1 MSVVGDKLDI
11 ARPGRN
17 DPKRPLGA
25 EETWML
31 RLLSFLALVLPP
43 MADTAQAQ
51 QYPDHPIRVIV
62 GYAAGSGP
70 DIQARTVAAQLGLD
84 LGQQFF
90 VENRTGANG
99 TIGARSVVQS
109 KPDGYT
115 LLFSSNGIAPTPYI
129 YKNLGYDIFTDLTPV
144 ATIGVLD
151 GLFMLVDAKSPYKT
165 LQEFLDHAKRSRA
178 VYGSPGVGNGLH
190 LAAEIFSK
198 KAGIGM
204 QHIPY
209 KGASEVMTGML
220 SGSVDV
226 MFVTPPSVMGLLKE
240 GRVRALAFTGSKP
253 FPAFPDVP
261 LMKDMVP
268 GFEPI
273 GSWGMFFAPA
283 KTPPEIVEKL
293 NASIRA
299 ALQAPAVASAMQRDG
314 YIPDNR
320 NVAETAT
327 YFRNAVELMG
337 DAVKAAGIEPN

>member
-1 MSVVGDKLDI
+1 
-11 ARPGRN
+11 
-17 DPKRPLGA
+17 
-25 EETWML
+25 ML
-31 RLLSFLALVLPP
+31 RLLTFILTLPLAP
-43 MADTAQAQ
+43 MAAQAQ
-51 QYPDHPIRVIV
+51 QYPDHPVTVVV

-70 DIQARTVAAQLGLD
+70 DIQARTVSQQLSLS

-90 VENRTGANG
+90 VENRLGANG
-99 TIGARSVVQS
+99 TIATRSVVQS

-144 ATIGVLD
+144 ATIGILD
-151 GLFMLVDAKSPYKT
+151 GLFMLVDATSPYKT
-165 LQEFLDHAKRSRA
+165 LQEFIDHANKDRA

-198 KAGIGM
+198 KAGVKM

-220 SGSVDV
+220 SGSVEV
-226 MFVTPPSVMGLLKE
+226 MFVTPPSVMGLIRD

-253 FPAFPDVP
+253 FPAFPNVP
-261 LMKDMVP
+261 LMKDMLP

-273 GSWGMFFAPA
+273 GSWGMFFTPA
-283 KTPPEIVEKL
+283 NTPTAIVEKL
-293 NASIRA
+293 NVAVRA
-299 ALQAPAVASAMQRDG
+299 ALQAPAVASTMQRDG
-314 YIPDNR
+314 YMPDNR
-320 NVAETAT
+320 NVAETAA
-327 YFRNAVELMG
+327 YFRQEVKLMG

>member
-1 MSVVGDKLDI
+1 
-11 ARPGRN
+11 
-17 DPKRPLGA
+17 
-25 EETWML
+25 ML
-31 RLLSFLALVLPP
+31 RLLSFLVLTLPLTSV
-43 MADTAQAQ
+43 TAQAQ
-51 QYPDHPIRVIV
+51 QYPDHPVKVVV
-62 GYAAGSGP
+62 GYAAGGGP
-70 DIQARTVAAQLGLD
+70 DVQARTVAQQLSLD

-90 VENRTGANG
+90 VENRLGANG
-99 TIGARSVVQS
+99 TIATRSVVQS

-129 YKNLGYDIFTDLTPV
+129 YKNLGYDLVTDLTPI
-144 ATIGVLD
+144 ATIGILD
-151 GLFMLVDAKSPYKT
+151 GLFMLVDAKSSYKT
-165 LQEFLDHAKRSRA
+165 LQEFIDHAKKEPA

-198 KAGIGM
+198 KAEIKM

-220 SGSVDV
+220 SGSVEV
-226 MFVTPPSVMGLLKE
+226 MFVTPPSVMGLITE

-253 FPAFPDVP
+253 FPAFPNVP
-261 LMKDMVP
+261 LMRDILP

-293 NASIRA
+293 NTAVRA
-299 ALQAPAVASAMQRDG
+299 ALQAPAVASIMQRDG

-320 NVAETAT
+320 NAAETAA
-327 YFRNAVELMG
+327 YFRQEIQLMG
-337 DAVKAAGIEPN
+337 NAVKAAGIEPN